1 MAEHLRW
8 RWLGLAGSI
17 ALAVGG
23 LASPLCGYFGL
34 VLLSASWWRL
44 RSVAAQGTRALVW
57 TLVTWSVPL
66 ALGPPLFSRDV
77 YSYLAQGAIAIA
89 GLDVYTVGPA
99 TLGGPLAVPIPALWQ
114 HTPAPYGPMF
124 VWLATA
130 VAQVTG
136 ADTVAGVFAMRTV
149 ALLSLALLTSC
160 LPQLAQ
166 SSGTDPGLAVW
177 LGALNPLVLL
187 HFVAGAHND
196 ALMAALLTAGLT
208 LAALNRPV
216 LATVLVTLAG
226 LVKAPAF
233 LGLLAIVYLNP
244 AAKSRA
250 STHRHAPLLC
260 LHRRTD
266 AVRPRLCKQSKAIAL
281 PLSRQQDNLPHAEAE
296 PLRETGPHPESAP
309 QRSAMPLRKAERQRE
324 AVPRSEAVS
333 RREAAPQRKAVPLRK
348 AERQQEAVWWRG
360 VWRVPEMVAA
370 VAIVAATMVVTAA
383 VVTVVTGV
391 GFGWVSALDTPIS
404 PSNWSLSGLLGRLT
418 GDVRWWRWMCLA
430 AAGGIAIV
438 VWRKMRWD
446 RPVEALGL
454 TLLALAVLG
463 PALRTWYPLWGLI
476 LLATAIPHRKWP
488 AVVSGVLALAVFP
501 HGYPPDA
508 GEVGLA
514 VVGGAMALSA
524 VWMTT
529 RISTMK
535 AMTAQA
541 K

>member
-34 VLLSASWWRL
+34 VLLTASWWQL
-44 RSVAAQGTRALVW
+44 RCVAAQGTRALVW

-114 HTPAPYGPMF
+114 HTPAPYGPVF

-130 VAQVTG
+130 VSQVTG

-160 LPQLAQ
+160 LPRLAQ
-166 SSGTDPGLAVW
+166 ASGTDPGLAVW

-226 LVKAPAF
+226 LVQAPAF
-233 LGLLAIVYLNP
+233 LGLLAIVYLTQ
-244 AAKSRA
+244 KSRQTIRA
-250 STHRHAPLLC
+250 
-260 LHRRTD
+260 
-266 AVRPRLCKQSKAIAL
+266 
-281 PLSRQQDNLPHAEAE
+281 
-296 PLRETGPHPESAP
+296 
-309 QRSAMPLRKAERQRE
+309 
-324 AVPRSEAVS
+324 
-333 RREAAPQRKAVPLRK
+333 
-348 AERQQEAVWWRG
+348 G
-360 VWRVPEMVAA
+360 VTVG
-370 VAIVAATMVVTAA
+370 ATMVVTAA

-404 PSNWSLSGLLGRLT
+404 PGNWSLSGLLGRLT
-418 GDVRWWRWMCLA
+418 GDVRWWRWMCLV
-430 AAGGIAIV
+430 AAGGMAIG

-454 TLLALAVLG
+454 TLLALAFLG

-488 AVVSGVLALAVFP
+488 EVVSGVLALAVFP

-529 RISTMK
+529 RMSTMK